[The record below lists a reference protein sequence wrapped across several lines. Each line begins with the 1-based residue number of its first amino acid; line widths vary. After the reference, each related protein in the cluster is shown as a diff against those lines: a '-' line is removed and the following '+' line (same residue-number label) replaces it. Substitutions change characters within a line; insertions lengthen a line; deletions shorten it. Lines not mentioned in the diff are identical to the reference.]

1 MPGNAYLSETNPAR
15 GVPNPTRVTKNLIA
29 IGLLF
34 ALLAPPL
41 LTGGWFQLERAGL
54 RREARQK
61 LLAGTAPEELVLLS
75 FSEEEARQVLRWER
89 DDEFEYNGHMYDVA
103 RVERVG
109 QTVRFWCWPDGPE
122 TRLNQELE
130 ALTAQLFHDA
140 PDPGQHTGRLLY
152 FFKSLYFSDGMAW
165 QPSCPPSP
173 ELFSGYLAR
182 AYAPPGLAI
191 PPSPPRLA

>member
-103 RVERVG
+103 RVELLADG
-109 QTVRFWCWPDGPE
+109 QCDVDRG
-122 TRLNQELE
+122 
-130 ALTAQLFHDA
+130 
-140 PDPGQHTGRLLY
+140 
-152 FFKSLYFSDGMAW
+152 
-165 QPSCPPSP
+165 
-173 ELFSGYLAR
+173 
-182 AYAPPGLAI
+182 GLAVGG
-191 PPSPPRLA
+191 SAGHVVDRLHAQDEFFD